1 MAASALFG
9 TITVGEKVPNV
20 VRKREGR
27 KETSLGN

>member
-9 TITVGEKVPNV
+9 TITVGEKDPNV